1 MTENS
6 SQFEGTTAGAEID
19 PCAAVRELGNC
30 CRVTTCSP
38 SADQINTAC
47 KPGSN
52 REPIPLELRRHL
64 VHTANQSLRGLL
76 RVQRF
81 TSKGADLEVKCPNYG
96 EGTPCSTHGADLEV
110 RCPDYGEGTPCLTE
124 GSRAHTRRRTEEHRG
139 VPRGPRTSQA
149 QRAPARCRTARGSF
163 ARLRALQSTRPLGAA
178 LTTLARADGAAAS
191 SVASLRMDGRWDQ
204 GPIRCHFHHP
214 SSKSSNTAVGQ
225 DVTMP

>member
-81 TSKGADLEVKCPNYG
+81 TSKGADLEVKCPDYG
-96 EGTPCSTHGADLEV
+96 EGTPCSTHG
-110 RCPDYGEGTPCLTE
+110 
-124 GSRAHTRRRTEEHRG
+124 SRAHTRCRTEEHRG

-149 QRAPARCRTARGSF
+149 QRAPARCHTARGSLH
-163 ARLRALQSTRPLGAA
+163 AYGRCRAHALWVPHSPHLRAPMAQRRA
-178 LTTLARADGAAAS
+178 L
-191 SVASLRMDGRWDQ
+191 LR
-204 GPIRCHFHHP
+204 
-214 SSKSSNTAVGQ
+214 V
-225 DVTMP
+225 

>member
-1 MTENS
+1 MRSKAMQTSFLARDLKWSLCSFAQQVTENS

-30 CRVTTCSP
+30 CRVTTCLP

-81 TSKGADLEVKCPNYG
+81 TSKGADLEVKCP
-96 EGTPCSTHGADLEV
+96 
-110 RCPDYGEGTPCLTE
+110 DYGEGTPCLTE
-124 GSRAHTRRRTEEHRG
+124 GSRAHTKRRTEEYRG
-139 VPRGPRTSQA
+139 VPRGPRTTSEPEKQTLKTQTLKHLRQTLKTHHELWNISECFKVCHNFQSLSQ
-149 QRAPARCRTARGSF
+149 
-163 ARLRALQSTRPLGAA
+163 
-178 LTTLARADGAAAS
+178 
-191 SVASLRMDGRWDQ
+191 
-204 GPIRCHFHHP
+204 
-214 SSKSSNTAVGQ
+214 
-225 DVTMP
+225 

>member
-110 RCPDYGEGTPCLTE
+110 RCPDYVRP
-124 GSRAHTRRRTEEHRG
+124 SAH
-139 VPRGPRTSQA
+139 PRGAT
-149 QRAPARCRTARGSF
+149 
-163 ARLRALQSTRPLGAA
+163 LRGAA
-178 LTTLARADGAAAS
+178 CTPTGAAEYTPAGRRIHHTCARRGRS
-191 SVASLRMDGRWDQ
+191 RKLYCKSCDGHWMGPRPHQILFTPSDFLFRILAIICITEDKQRPKSLPAIPTVKM
-204 GPIRCHFHHP
+204 
-214 SSKSSNTAVGQ
+214 
-225 DVTMP
+225 